1 MGVVS
6 NRADS
11 EKVFLKEAKVMATK
25 IATKDTIKRSTIAD
39 MNKLGVYKPQY
50 NRIID
55 IYSEIVCQYLILT
68 KEFEEGGYEYEV
80 ETMQGGSKKSPIVAT
95 IENLRK
101 DILAYSDRLCLNPK
115 ALESVTV
122 TTTNKSKLSE
132 ALKGLK

>member
-1 MGVVS
+1 
-6 NRADS
+6 
-11 EKVFLKEAKVMATK
+11 MATK
-25 IATKDTIKRSTIAD
+25 IATKDTIKRATIAD